1 MIYIYKYKYFT
12 VLLHIYSFKNDI
24 TLCILEKQYFV
35 LILIYISNQNGSNYI
50 FKFILYHEKYI
61 L

>member
-1 MIYIYKYKYFT
+1 M
-12 VLLHIYSFKNDI
+12 HIYSFKNDI

-35 LILIYISNQNGSNYI
+35 LIFIYISNQNGSDYI

-61 L
+61 V